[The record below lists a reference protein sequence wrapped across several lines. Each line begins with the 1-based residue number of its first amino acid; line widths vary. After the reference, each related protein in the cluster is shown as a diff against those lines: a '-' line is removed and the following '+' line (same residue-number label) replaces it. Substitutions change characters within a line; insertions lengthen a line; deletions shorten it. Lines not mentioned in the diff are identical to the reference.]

1 MAASKQTLIS
11 LLGSFDNFDEPVP
24 SWNRPSTIIPTL
36 TSFLVRTSLAERN
49 EQDLTSFP
57 RLLPIWDWWL
67 TTQHGFGQHF
77 LLLQYTEMQTYLK
90 LFYVANATY
99 AMSTALVKLALLFQ
113 YLRIFT
119 KGFLR
124 HVCIV
129 TIVFTSLWGV
139 AYSFMAWF
147 PCFPIRGYW
156 TWTIG
161 ATCYGYGSL
170 IPSIF
175 YGTYS
180 SAAAINMVLDITILI
195 IPMPLYFREN
205 TGNRTKLSLIGLLFL
220 GGLVNFLSIWRM
232 ATIVEHTA
240 ATKPTFDPTWYGPIS
255 ILLASLEV
263 DVATICA
270 SVPVFWPVLTSKLG
284 HIFVTQEI
292 KIERAHRFST
302 IEDKYELERG
312 TRGGRRFRERRRRAS
327 GSGPHTQGSKIII
340 QSNTIHY
347 KDKYVV
353 AQVDPLSDMGRV
365 ESEITAQPLSRKQ
378 SRTGVGKS
386 WFIDS

>member
-36 TSFLVRTSLAERN
+36 TSFLVRASLAERN
-49 EQDLTSFP
+49 EQDLTVFP

-90 LFYVANATY
+90 VGVVVPPPFLSSLPRDADE
-99 AMSTALVKLALLFQ
+99 TAVILCCKCH
-113 YLRIFT
+113 LRN
-119 KGFLR
+119 
-124 HVCIV
+124 VNCISEV
-129 TIVFTSLWGV
+129 GPAIPVSSDLHEGV
-139 AYSFMAWF
+139 SS
-147 PCFPIRGYW
+147 PR
-156 TWTIG
+156 

-302 IEDKYELERG
+302 IEDEYELERG